1 MVVITLQYINV
12 SNQHVAHLKPIQ
24 CYMSIMSPKKTSNQ
38 KRGIRLLSILETI
51 KGDCRIRQC

>member
-24 CYMSIMSPKKTSNQ
+24 CYMSIMSQKKNKQPKKRNKITEHS
-38 KRGIRLLSILETI
+38 
-51 KGDCRIRQC
+51 GDN